1 MAGIGDDAGLMGPAL
16 ATAVPLADGAGT
28 TAAQGAP
35 TFLFLAAAILGWVA
49 VGRLRGRRFARVPTP
64 LAWAA
69 AGLSVACVAAA
80 LIIPQLLSPAP
91 AGSRPRSTARL
102 AFVTPQP
109 GQVLRGAPA
118 TVDVRLRL
126 AGGRIVPFT
135 STPLVPNE
143 GHVHLI
149 LDGALVSMTLAL
161 SQQLSVP
168 PGTHTLV
175 AQFVAVDHA
184 PFAPPVLARVTFRVE
199 P

>member
-1 MAGIGDDAGLMGPAL
+1 MGPAAWAGL
-16 ATAVPLADGAGT
+16 PLADGAGT

-49 VGRLRGRRFARVPTP
+49 VGRLRGRRFGRVPRP
-64 LAWAA
+64 MAWGA
-69 AGLSVACVAAA
+69 AGLAVACVAAA
-80 LIIPQLLSPAP
+80 LLLPQLLSPTP
-91 AGSRPRSTARL
+91 TSSRPHSTARL
-102 AFVTPQP
+102 AFVAPRP
-109 GQVLRGAPA
+109 GQVVRGSPA
-118 TVDVRLRL
+118 SVEVRLRL
-126 AGGRIVPFT
+126 TGGRIVPFT
-135 STPLVPNE
+135 STHLVPDE

-149 LDGALVSMTLAL
+149 LDGGLVSMSLTL
-161 SQQLSVP
+161 SQRLAVA